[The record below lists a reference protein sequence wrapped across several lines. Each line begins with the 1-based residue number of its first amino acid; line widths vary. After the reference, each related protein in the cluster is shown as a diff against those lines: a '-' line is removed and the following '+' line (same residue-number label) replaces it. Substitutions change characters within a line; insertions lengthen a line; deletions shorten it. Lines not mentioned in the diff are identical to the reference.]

1 VKTEVWQGLTPKCKW
16 NFFDAQLAEPAFLI
30 KDNVP
35 RPSRSGFS

>member
-1 VKTEVWQGLTPKCKW
+1 LAGLDAEVQVK
-16 NFFDAQLAEPAFLI
+16 FFDAQLAEPAFLI